1 MLDIATYY
9 AFNLFGVDFVVGH
22 GYILNEYE
30 ECKNSNHDCK
40 ECNCVSDRCKKASNN
55 LKGVTRK
62 CRMQKSRNGSE
73 FKVIKLS

>member
-40 ECNCVSDRCKKASNN
+40 ECNCVSD
-55 LKGVTRK
+55 
-62 CRMQKSRNGSE
+62 
-73 FKVIKLS
+73 